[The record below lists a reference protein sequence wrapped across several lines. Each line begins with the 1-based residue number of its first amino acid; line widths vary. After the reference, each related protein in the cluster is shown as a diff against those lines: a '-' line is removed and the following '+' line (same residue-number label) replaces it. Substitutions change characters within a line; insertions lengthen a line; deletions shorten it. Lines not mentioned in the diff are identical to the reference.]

1 MTDNEGHT
9 GRPPLAVTVQDT
21 DHPGQVLSLTGDLD
35 HAQTGPLEQALTE
48 ALNANQ
54 PLRLLVIDL
63 TGVGFCDSSGL
74 NTFLK
79 ARHETEEHSI
89 ELRLVH
95 AGPRV
100 RRLLQITGTAELFS
114 LYDDLVQALT

>member
-1 MTDNEGHT
+1 MTYGT
-9 GRPPLAVTVQDT
+9 TLAR
-21 DHPGQVLSLTGDLD
+21 LTGDLD
-35 HAQTGPLEQALTE
+35 YSQNRPLEQALTE
-48 ALNANQ
+48 ALQANP

-74 NTFLK
+74 NAFLT
-79 ARHETEEHSI
+79 ARHETAERSI

-100 RRLLQITGTAELFS
+100 RRLLQITGTVELFS
-114 LYDDLVQALT
+114 FCDDLAQALT